1 MGLINRR
8 VRQMKQQYLK
18 YDPISGMITDA
29 SNTLVTTLC
38 GFGPVDIEE
47 QGTSI
52 DDMIKLKNSG
62 FTAEEVIAIKKAN
75 L

>member
-1 MGLINRR
+1 MNQL
-8 VRQMKQQYLK
+8 YLK
-18 YDPISGMITDA
+18 YDPITGNITDGNNVYVA
-29 SNTLVTTLC
+29 TMT
-38 GFGPVDIEE
+38 GFVPIELDDIP
-47 QGTSI
+47 QTTSI

>member
-1 MGLINRR
+1 MS
-8 VRQMKQQYLK
+8 VYLK
-18 YDPISGMITDA
+18 YNEASGNITDA
-29 SNTLVTTLC
+29 NDIHVACFT
-38 GFGPVDIEE
+38 GFKGVDVDENKN
-47 QGTSI
+47 TSI

>member
-1 MGLINRR
+1 
-8 VRQMKQQYLK
+8 MKEQYLK
-18 YDPISGMITDA
+18 YDVVTGNVTDNKGSLVVCMAGFIPI
-29 SNTLVTTLC
+29 
-38 GFGPVDIEE
+38 DIEQYE
-47 QGTSI
+47 VSTSV

>member
-1 MGLINRR
+1 
-8 VRQMKQQYLK
+8 MKQQYLK
-18 YDPISGMITDA
+18 YDPISGVITDN
-29 SNTLVTTLC
+29 SGGMVTTMT
-38 GFGPVDIEE
+38 GWVPVEIDDKPES
-47 QGTSI
+47 TSI

>member
-1 MGLINRR
+1 
-8 VRQMKQQYLK
+8 MKQQYLN
-18 YDPISGMITDA
+18 YDPVSGLITDNLGA
-29 SNTLVTTLC
+29 MVTTMP
-38 GFGPVDIEE
+38 GWVPVEIDNKPES
-47 QGTSI
+47 TSV

>member
-1 MGLINRR
+1 MS
-8 VRQMKQQYLK
+8 VYLK
-18 YDPISGMITDA
+18 YNEGTGNITDA
-29 SNTLVTTLC
+29 NDIFVTCLV
-38 GFGPVDIEE
+38 GFKGVVIEGNK
-47 QGTSI
+47 GTSI

>member
-1 MGLINRR
+1 
-8 VRQMKQQYLK
+8 MKQQYLN
-18 YDPISGMITDA
+18 YDPVTGDIKDA
-29 SNTLVTTLC
+29 LGLLVTTLP
-38 GFGPVDIEE
+38 GWAPVEIKDKPES
-47 QGTSI
+47 TSI